1 MTATPGPK
9 GSFLLGN
16 LREVSQ
22 DMLGFFTRSAR
33 RGRGLARTGAGLDIS
48 VYYVSIL
55 DPLFMRLRRAAT
67 LTVPRNQDRMRF
79 MPSRQCFR

>member
-16 LREVSQ
+16 LREFLQ

-33 RGRGLARTGAGLDIS
+33 RGRGLVLTYQLIIFRDLTLCCSLRVVTENRFAFGL
-48 VYYVSIL
+48 YA
-55 DPLFMRLRRAAT
+55 LRNIKSSRAQ
-67 LTVPRNQDRMRF
+67 LLLV
-79 MPSRQCFR
+79 